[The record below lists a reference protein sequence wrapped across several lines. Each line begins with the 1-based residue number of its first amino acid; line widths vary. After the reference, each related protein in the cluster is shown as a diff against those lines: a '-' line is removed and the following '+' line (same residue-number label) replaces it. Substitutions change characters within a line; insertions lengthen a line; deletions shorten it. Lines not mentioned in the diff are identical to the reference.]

1 MVAAMAPAAQA
12 DSRRRNLGAALR
24 LLHRAGPVR
33 QVDLADE
40 LGVNRST
47 AAALVD
53 DLVANRLV
61 VEQLA
66 VRTGQRGRP
75 SPLIGPDHDVV
86 AIAVEVSSERARVQ
100 LVELGGAVRAGA
112 ELGFRPAGIGP
123 RRTITKLGSA
133 VADLLVGA
141 PGTRPV
147 GVALAIH
154 GAVDLGGRVV
164 FAPNLGW
171 VRETDLGDR
180 LDGAL
185 SGLGLPPVA
194 LGNNADLAALAE
206 LRRGA
211 GRGLRHFVHVAAE
224 RGIGGGLVIDG
235 QVVRGATGLA
245 GEIGHLKVPG
255 SSARCGCGQRGC
267 WEAALGQQALADRV
281 GVASVDEVV
290 ERARA
295 GQRAA
300 VRAVEDAA
308 DALGRGIGTVVAL
321 LQPEAVVL
329 GGHLPALVEL
339 AEGRLRQ
346 AIAETCP
353 PLLAPTVTIVAGRL
367 GPDAAIVGAAELA
380 FDQLF
385 DDPAGTVRAERAS

>member
-1 MVAAMAPAAQA
+1 MAPAAQA

-24 LLHRAGPVR
+24 LLHEAGPVR
-33 QVDLADE
+33 QVDLAE
-40 LGVNRST
+40 QLGVNRST
-47 AAALVD
+47 SAALVD
-53 DLVANRLV
+53 DLVDRGLV

-66 VRTGQRGRP
+66 VSTGQRGRP
-75 SPLIGPDHDVV
+75 SPVIGPDRNVV
-86 AIAVEVSSERARVQ
+86 AVAVEVSSERARVQ
-100 LVELGGAVRAGA
+100 LVELGGAIRSGA
-112 ELGFRPAGIGP
+112 ELAFRPARLGP
-123 RRTITKLGSA
+123 TRTIAKVGAA
-133 VADLLVGA
+133 VADLLAAA
-141 PGTRPV
+141 PGSRPV
-147 GVALAIH
+147 GVALALH

-171 VRETDLGDR
+171 ARETDLGER
-180 LDGAL
+180 LDLVLA
-185 SGLGLPPVA
+185 GLRLPAVA

-211 GRGLRHFVHVAAE
+211 GRGRRHFVHVAAE

-267 WEAALGQQALADRV
+267 WEAELGQQALAERA
-281 GVASVDEVV
+281 GAASVEEVLAQ
-290 ERARA
+290 ARA

-300 VRAVEDAA
+300 SRAVEAA
-308 DALGRGIGTVVAL
+308 AEALGRGIGTLVAL
-321 LQPEAVVL
+321 LQPESIVL

-339 AEGRLRQ
+339 AETRLRQ

-353 PLLAPTVTIVAGRL
+353 PLLAPTVAIVPGQL
-367 GPDAAIVGAAELA
+367 GSDAAIVGAAELA

-385 DDPAGTVRAERAS
+385 DDPAGTVRAARAS